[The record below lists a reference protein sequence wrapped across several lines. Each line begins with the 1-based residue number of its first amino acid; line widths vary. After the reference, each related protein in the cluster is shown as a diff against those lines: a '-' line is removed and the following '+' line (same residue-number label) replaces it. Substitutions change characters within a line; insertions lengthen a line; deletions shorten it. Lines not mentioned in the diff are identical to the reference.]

1 MLGVVRGPTP
11 TAMVKTPISVPS
23 SAKAWAARPSRRLC
37 ALEHGDS
44 FRGALRD
51 TASGKRFPGFAAAA
65 RRPRRIFHSRTGSVM
80 RRPWPAPARPAS
92 RPRAPRDGS
101 VDQTSPLNA
110 ARGSGRPRVV
120 APLLAP
126 QVAAVLGGLLAEI
139 RSAPLQPLGALAA
152 WPGAAGVARPA
163 VAGAA
168 AAAVLAHAL
177 AAGPTHGAGLSRAAL
192 PRALFLSAQGT
203 AADQRLVAFNRP
215 RLCPYPADVRA
226 VVGVVRTTHAGPLS
240 CLLACRLGSVVLARH

>member
-65 RRPRRIFHSRTGSVM
+65 RRPRRIFHSRTGAGM

-168 AAAVLAHAL
+168 AAAV
-177 AAGPTHGAGLSRAAL
+177 

-226 VVGVVRTTHAGPLS
+226 VVGVVHHP
-240 CLLACRLGSVVLARH
+240 CRAA